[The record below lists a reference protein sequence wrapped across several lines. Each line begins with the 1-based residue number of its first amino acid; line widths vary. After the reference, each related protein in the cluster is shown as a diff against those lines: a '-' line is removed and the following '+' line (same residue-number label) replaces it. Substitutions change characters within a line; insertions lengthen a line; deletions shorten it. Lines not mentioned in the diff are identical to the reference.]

1 MIKQYCT
8 HWKYE
13 QRILQREPIIYTGQV
28 YFHGQIEEGG
38 WGFIGMLCA
47 FKILL
52 DTKLKTHA
60 SNRQKEVIPMIPPY
74 PLVKANLILIF
85 VHDNKKNIAL
95 SIVPFLT
102 LQCKHFLLKM
112 GFFFSIF
119 FFLNSEMNLN

>member
-8 HWKYE
+8 NWKYE

-38 WGFIGMLCA
+38 WMFIGMFCA

-60 SNRQKEVIPMIPPY
+60 SKRQKEVIPIITPIPSGKSQP
-74 PLVKANLILIF
+74 NF
-85 VHDNKKNIAL
+85 NFC
-95 SIVPFLT
+95 S
-102 LQCKHFLLKM
+102 
-112 GFFFSIF
+112 
-119 FFLNSEMNLN
+119 

>member
-60 SNRQKEVIPMIPPY
+60 SNRQKEVIPIITPIPSGKSQP
-74 PLVKANLILIF
+74 NF
-85 VHDNKKNIAL
+85 NFC
-95 SIVPFLT
+95 S
-102 LQCKHFLLKM
+102 
-112 GFFFSIF
+112 
-119 FFLNSEMNLN
+119 